1 MNVGKISFIIISFLL
16 LVGGVGCEKEKE
28 EQVPT
33 KLYGAWKLIG
43 FGNTADNTLREAE
56 PKDCEECYTITFMKN
71 GAVTGYATTNE
82 IAGVYEIKNN
92 FLHFP
97 FLGLKTGNN
106 ELWDGKKFLET
117 AQQVYRFEIKSKQL
131 FLFYSDTKYLMFKKH
146 IL

>member
-1 MNVGKISFIIISFLL
+1 MKNKVLFFTIIALL
-16 LVGGVGCEKEKE
+16 LLIGGEGCEKKE
-28 EQVPT
+28 QAKTE
-33 KLYGAWKLIG
+33 LYGTWKLVG
-43 FGNTADNTLREAE
+43 FGNMSDHSLQKAE

-71 GAVTGYATTNE
+71 GTVTGYATTNE

-131 FLFYSDTKYLMFKKH
+131 FLFYSDTKYLLFKKH